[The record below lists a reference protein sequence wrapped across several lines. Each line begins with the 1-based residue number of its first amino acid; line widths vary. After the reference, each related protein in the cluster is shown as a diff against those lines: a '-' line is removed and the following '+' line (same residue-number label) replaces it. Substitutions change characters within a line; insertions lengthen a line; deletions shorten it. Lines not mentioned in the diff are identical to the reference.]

1 LLLQAGA
8 QQPDIVLAHD
18 GVRAQPLL
26 GSYPA
31 TAQRRSNLRR
41 LLDSGERRLQTWL
54 AQERPHQ
61 IELPAD
67 QLRNCNYPADWA
79 GGWDAAL
86 NT

>member
-1 LLLQAGA
+1 
-8 QQPDIVLAHD
+8 
-18 GVRAQPLL
+18 
-26 GSYPA
+26 
-31 TAQRRSNLRR
+31 
-41 LLDSGERRLQTWL
+41 LQTWL